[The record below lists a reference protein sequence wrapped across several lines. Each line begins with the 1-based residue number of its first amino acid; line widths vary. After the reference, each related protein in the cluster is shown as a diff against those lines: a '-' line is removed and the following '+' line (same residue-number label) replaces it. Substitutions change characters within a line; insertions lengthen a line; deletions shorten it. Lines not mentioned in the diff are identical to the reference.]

1 MQDKKLFCIILPL
14 YGNAIQYNDAYLR
27 LKLYNISM
35 KLEFRKP
42 YRWYHGVGDK
52 SSHKDGTTEI
62 WNMGVINA
70 PQIIIR

>member
-42 YRWYHGVGDK
+42 YR
-52 SSHKDGTTEI
+52 
-62 WNMGVINA
+62 
-70 PQIIIR
+70 